1 MTSDVEASTTR
12 YDLSWHR
19 REEPKEET
27 ERTQRKL
34 SSSMSAN
41 KVCLSSC
48 CGYRK
53 MLGPTRSPND
63 ETTISTVSLVTN
75 ERLFL
80 LTAG

>member
-1 MTSDVEASTTR
+1 MKPVQ
-12 YDLSWHR
+12 LGIICLG
-19 REEPKEET
+19 T
-27 ERTQRKL
+27 ECHLRRTQRKL

-41 KVCLSSC
+41 KVCLSSS

-53 MLGPTRSPND
+53 MPGPTRSPND
-63 ETTISTVSLVTN
+63 ETAISAVSLVTN